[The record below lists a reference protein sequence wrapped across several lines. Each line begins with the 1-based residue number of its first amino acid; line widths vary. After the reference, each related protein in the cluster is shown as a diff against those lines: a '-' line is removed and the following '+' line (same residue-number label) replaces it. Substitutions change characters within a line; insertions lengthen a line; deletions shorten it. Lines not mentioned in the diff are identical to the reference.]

1 MARIFSRSP
10 YIVSINESGSITTTI
25 ELFIWNGT
33 GSAPTI
39 PTYSI
44 SKNVPSSSNVL
55 TTYNISPY
63 IQEFI
68 EHNSVQNPTTA
79 TATPTAQWCNVL
91 VKRYADRD
99 FLDQQQFKAYN
110 GYGYYG
116 EGSNPQL
123 SPVML
128 STNTTYYFHGTTNPI
143 YAGHTTIEAGTG
155 WNVKYY
161 DANTNNLI
169 NTQNLTEGVNDV
181 PLVYESTY
189 SGDVLVKVFN
199 GTTLITQY
207 LVKRI
212 EECKYTPVKV
222 DFVNKFGAWQRMN
235 FFKASYNSI
244 ETTSDEFNLLQ
255 ANLVSY
261 DILEGQRKQFNANG
275 KESIRLNTGWV
286 DENFSVQVQ
295 ELLLSECIL
304 VDNKPAKMK
313 TRNADFVKHINQNLI
328 NYTLEFDFAYDTIN
342 SVV

>member
-1 MARIFSRSP
+1 MARIFARSP
-10 YIVSINESGSITTTI
+10 YIVSINESGSAITTV

-33 GSAPTI
+33 GSAPTV

-55 TTYNISPY
+55 TTFNISPY

-68 EHNSVQNPTTA
+68 EHNSVQNPTTT
-79 TATPTAQWCNVL
+79 TATPTTQWCNVI
-91 VKRYADRD
+91 VKRYADR
-99 FLDQQQFKAYN
+99 FFIDQQQFKAYN

-128 STNTTYYFHGTTNPI
+128 STNTVYYFQGTTNPV
-143 YAGHTTIEAGTG
+143 YVGHITIESGTG
-155 WNVKYY
+155 WTAKYY
-161 DANTNNLI
+161 DANTNTLI
-169 NTQNLTEGVNDV
+169 ATETLTDTVNDV

-189 SGDVLVKVFN
+189 SGDVLVKILN
-199 GTTLITQY
+199 GSTLVNQY

-244 ETTSDEFNLLQ
+244 ETTSDEYNLLQ
-255 ANLVSY
+255 ADLVSY
-261 DILEGQRKQFNANG
+261 DVLEGQRKQFNANG
-275 KESIRLNTGWV
+275 KESTKLNTGWV
-286 DENFSVQVQ
+286 DETFSVQVQ
-295 ELLLSECIL
+295 ELLLSERIL

-313 TRNADFVKHINQNLI
+313 TRNADLVKHINQNLI
-328 NYTLEFDFAYDTIN
+328 NYTLEFEFAYDTIN
-342 SVV
+342 TVV